1 MNRRKLALPAIA
13 VVLLLIVT
21 AACGNGEKVSAQAA
35 ISAAQ
40 TAFGPVKSL
49 SEKYVPEQTAAV
61 EASINSAQTA
71 YNNGDYSG
79 ALTSAKALPGQI
91 TDLATAAKA
100 KKDEFTKQWN
110 DLSSSLPP
118 LLSSVSAKVSQLSAA
133 HKLPA
138 ATNDQY
144 TSAKSLWDAATAA
157 FSSGD
162 LPTAVT
168 DGNSVKEKLLALA
181 QMLHI
186 KVAAPAAS

>member
-1 MNRRKLALPAIA
+1 MKVHKLFLGSVAA
-13 VVLLLIVT
+13 LLLVAAGCQNAQKVT
-21 AACGNGEKVSAQAA
+21 AQGA

-40 TAFGPVKSL
+40 TAFGPVKEM
-49 SEKYVPEQTAAV
+49 SEKYVPDQTAAV

-79 ALTSAKALPGQI
+79 AFTAAKSLPGQI

-100 KKDEFTKQWN
+100 KKDEYVKQWN
-110 DLSSSLPP
+110 DLSGSLPG
-118 LLSSVSAKVSQLSAA
+118 LLSSVGTKVSQLAAA

-157 FSSGD
+157 FSNGD
-162 LPTAVT
+162 VPTAVN

-181 QMLHI
+181 QALHV
-186 KVAAPAAS
+186 KTS